1 MRNECMKSKLHFN
14 RPLPVEDV
22 VTSLSESNI
31 FKKKK
36 KKKKILIYSNFKIKY
51 NYLLFETIF
60 I

>member
-1 MRNECMKSKLHFN
+1 MKSKLHFN

-36 KKKKILIYSNFKIKY
+36 KKKNFILFKFKKKKKKKKY
-51 NYLLFETIF
+51 
-60 I
+60 